1 MRRFF
6 CFESWQVEW
15 AAFMARQPHFGA
27 RKNRPT
33 QAQRAG
39 IRYERRAQEYL
50 LELYP
55 HSYVPSPWLSF
66 RLHKEPCL
74 RFCQPDGIIIDVE
87 KSTITIVEIKLRH
100 MAEAYTQ
107 VNGIYL
113 PVLRKIFP
121 RFFFKQV
128 EMTRWYD
135 PAAHFPVPVQ
145 LLSGIDLASHAR
157 FGVHIWN
164 P

>member
-6 CFESWQVEW
+6 CFEAWQVEW
-15 AAFMARQPHFGA
+15 AAVAATIPHFGA

-33 QAQRAG
+33 QAQKAG
-39 IRYERRAQEYL
+39 LRYERKAQDYL
-50 LELYP
+50 QSLYP
-55 HSYVPSPWLSF
+55 DSYVASPWLVF
-66 RLHKEPCL
+66 RLRQEPCL
-74 RFCQPDGIIIDVE
+74 RWCQPDGVIVDPSA
-87 KSTITIVEIKLRH
+87 STITIVEIKLRH

-121 RFFFKQV
+121 GWHFRQV
-128 EMTRWYD
+128 EVTRWYD
-135 PAAHFPVPVQ
+135 PAANFPVPVQ
-145 LLSGIDLASHAR
+145 LLSGIDVASRSR